1 MVSYGRVALCYDPL
15 HRERCI
21 GLLDN
26 GHPCPQDVDLKWRE
40 IAHTQLQL
48 LQDMTDLTARES
60 CLNSVTKHLL
70 CDSHRRI
77 QVRSTKHR
85 YVPDPPLLT
94 TMVTNDAFR
103 YISPMIQRKSQSMIQ
118 EVPSHLLR
126 RVAEGIRSQLE
137 GKNCN
142 KPASSSLRG

>member
-1 MVSYGRVALCYDPL
+1 MASYGRVALCYDPL

-60 CLNSVTKHLL
+60 CLNSITKHLL

-77 QVRSTKHR
+77 LVRSTKHR
-85 YVPDPPLLT
+85 YVPDPPLIT
-94 TMVTNDAFR
+94 TMVNNDDSR
-103 YISPMIQRKSQSMIQ
+103 HISPMIQKKSQSMVQ
-118 EVPSHLLR
+118 DAPYHLLR
-126 RVAEGIRSQLE
+126 RVAGGIKSQLE
-137 GKNCN
+137 ATYWKEQR
-142 KPASSSLRG
+142 SSSLRG

>member
-1 MVSYGRVALCYDPL
+1 MASYGRVALCYDPL

-60 CLNSVTKHLL
+60 CLNSITKHLL

-77 QVRSTKHR
+77 LARSTKHR
-85 YVPDPPLLT
+85 H
-94 TMVTNDAFR
+94 
-103 YISPMIQRKSQSMIQ
+103 ISPMVQKQSQPMVQEAPSRPLPRLVGGIIQVSIGGPVLQRT
-118 EVPSHLLR
+118 ELPSILR
-126 RVAEGIRSQLE
+126 H
-137 GKNCN
+137 
-142 KPASSSLRG
+142 

>member
-1 MVSYGRVALCYDPL
+1 MASYGRVALCYDPL

-60 CLNSVTKHLL
+60 CLNSVTKYLL

-77 QVRSTKHR
+77 LVRSTKHR
-85 YVPDPPLLT
+85 H
-94 TMVTNDAFR
+94 
-103 YISPMIQRKSQSMIQ
+103 ISPMIQKKSQSKVQ
-118 EVPSHLLR
+118 EAPYHLLR
-126 RVAEGIRSQLE
+126 QVAGGIKSQLE
-137 GKNCN
+137 ATYWNEQR
-142 KPASSSLRG
+142 SSSLRG

>member
-1 MVSYGRVALCYDPL
+1 MAGYYRVPMDYDSL

-26 GHPCPQDVDLKWRE
+26 GHPCPHDVDLKWRD
-40 IAHTQLQL
+40 IAHTELHL
-48 LQDMTDLTARES
+48 LQGITDLTTRES
-60 CLNSVTKHLL
+60 RLKSVTRNLL
-70 CDSHRRI
+70 CDSHRRAL
-77 QVRSTKHR
+77 VRSTKHR
-85 YVPDPPLLT
+85 H
-94 TMVTNDAFR
+94 
-103 YISPMIQRKSQSMIQ
+103 ISPMIQRKSQSMIQ